1 MTKLSSIIAGIFF
14 LAISLNANAQTQM
27 GNDYF
32 IGKWN
37 VLVKGLPNG
46 DTKMIVDL
54 QKGDTTLI
62 GAIQDSTGNEI
73 AKFSKVEVS
82 DTSATVY
89 FTAQGYDVYLRLD
102 KKGDDYV
109 AGSMMDMFD
118 AEGDRVKDIKQ

>member
-27 GNDYF
+27 GKDYF

-54 QKGDTTLI
+54 QKGDTTLT

>member
-1 MTKLSSIIAGIFF
+1 MKKFSSFIAGIFF
-14 LAISLNANAQTQM
+14 LAISLNANAQTQT

-54 QKGDTTLI
+54 QKGDTTLA
-62 GAIQDSTGNEI
+62 GALQDSAGTEI

-82 DTSATVY
+82 DTTATVY

-102 KKGDDYV
+102 KKGDDHV
-109 AGSMMDMFD
+109 TGSMMDMFD
-118 AEGDRVKDIKQ
+118 AEGDRIKDIKQ